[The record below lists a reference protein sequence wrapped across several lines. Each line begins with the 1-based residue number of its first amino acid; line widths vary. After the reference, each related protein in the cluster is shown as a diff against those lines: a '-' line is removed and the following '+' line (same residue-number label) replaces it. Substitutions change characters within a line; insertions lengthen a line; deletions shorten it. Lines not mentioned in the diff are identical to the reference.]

1 MKITEFEKGG
11 VTQQQLD
18 ALESVLDKVFAK
30 LGIDVEFT
38 RHFLDRVNDERNVH
52 PISIKELG
60 MLFKKEFIKWGKP
73 IAQMGPDAQAVMK
86 DLETDINIPFVLQWN
101 DRKGELELIAKT
113 VMRKKNFKTSN
124 KEFPVESQLNENPLV
139 AVAMRILAKKG
150 IKIAKH
156 VIQGIIKNSP
166 PGASPEQIAATIAKG
181 VAAGGAATTIAKKT
195 KDALDNKEIAQEQ
208 QSIGSKINFP
218 GMQGKTVTPTATQ
231 APKPQPKKPRNR
243 FDKIVNWAKGLFDE
257 DLNEDFGSIPPLVD
271 LIVMAVLAQTTVGAM
286 KIMWKTALKTGKGIK
301 SLRKLQ
307 KAAMRSGEKVADFA
321 LGEATREE
329 MIAAVRSGQEKEF
342 YKAAIQALHRL
353 IQSKG
358 DRQSIRGYAFDISR
372 AFAGIDSKKLI
383 DMYKAQYESIQERD
397 VKQSNPLVVLDKISD
412 RSDIKPF
419 PVKFYDGET
428 ISVNSKQA
436 KRFMDVYYR
445 MEPEQKDIVHKY
457 IKTKK
462 GFMQAIK
469 NLNITECWKDTNL
482 NEGYKLQLERDND
495 MYVLHITDN
504 DTGKR
509 TEVRGKSGYESGNYD
524 ADDKLHQLLDR
535 IGKASN
541 ISDLMNG
548 EVVGI
553 NPKHPDGASAK
564 KHADT
569 AFNEAA
575 GVGRVVKGVN
585 TTVDVGPNEI
595 IKQVKKYGNDVDR
608 DGFPKK
614 RLK

>member
-38 RHFLDRVNDERNVH
+38 RHFLDRVNDERNVR

-181 VAAGGAATTIAKKT
+181 VAAGGAATAVAKKT

-257 DLNEDFGSIPPLVD
+257 DLNEDLGSIPPLPE
-271 LIVMAVLAQTTVGAM
+271 LIIMAVAAQTTVASLKSM
-286 KIMWKTALKTGKGIK
+286 FKVAIKTGKGLK

-307 KAAMRSGEKVADFA
+307 KAALRGGEKAADFV

-329 MIAAVRSGQEKEF
+329 LLLQIRSRQEKEF
-342 YKAAIQALHRL
+342 YKAAIQALRHL
-353 IQSKG
+353 VNTDKSK
-358 DRQSIRGYAFDISR
+358 QSIGGYAFDIAR
-372 AFAGIDSKKLI
+372 AFNGVKAKELV
-383 DMYKAQYESIQERD
+383 DMYKAQYESIQEFEA
-397 VKQSNPLVVLDKISD
+397 KQSNPLVVLDIVSD
-412 RSDIKPF
+412 RSDNKPF
-419 PVKFYDGET
+419 PVKFYDGNT
-428 ISVNSKQA
+428 INVKPKEA
-436 KRFMDVYYR
+436 KRFMDKYYR
-445 MEPEQKDIVHKY
+445 MEPEQRDIVHKY

-469 NLNITECWKDTNL
+469 NLNITEGWSNK
-482 NEGYKLQLERDND
+482 YK
-495 MYVLHITDN
+495 
-504 DTGKR
+504 
-509 TEVRGKSGYESGNYD
+509 KSIDCN
-524 ADDKLHQLLDR
+524 
-535 IGKASN
+535 
-541 ISDLMNG
+541 
-548 EVVGI
+548 
-553 NPKHPDGASAK
+553 NPKGFSQKAHCAGRK
-564 KHADT
+564 K
-569 AFNEAA
+569 
-575 GVGRVVKGVN
+575 K
-585 TTVDVGPNEI
+585 
-595 IKQVKKYGNDVDR
+595 
-608 DGFPKK
+608 
-614 RLK
+614 

>member
-124 KEFPVESQLNENPLV
+124 KEFPVE
-139 AVAMRILAKKG
+139 
-150 IKIAKH
+150 
-156 VIQGIIKNSP
+156 
-166 PGASPEQIAATIAKG
+166 
-181 VAAGGAATTIAKKT
+181 
-195 KDALDNKEIAQEQ
+195 Q
-208 QSIGSKINFP
+208 QSIGSQINFQ

-231 APKPQPKKPRNR
+231 APKPQSKKPRNR

-271 LIVMAVLAQTTVGAM
+271 LIVMAVLAQTTVSAM

-342 YKAAIQALHRL
+342 YKAAVQALHRL

-469 NLNITECWKDTNL
+469 NLNITEGWKDTNL

-524 ADDKLHQLLDR
+524 ANDKLHQLLDR

-553 NPKHPDGASAK
+553 NPKHPDGANAK
-564 KHADT
+564 KHADK

-614 RLK
+614 RLR

>member
-124 KEFPVESQLNENPLV
+124 KEFPVE
-139 AVAMRILAKKG
+139 
-150 IKIAKH
+150 
-156 VIQGIIKNSP
+156 
-166 PGASPEQIAATIAKG
+166 
-181 VAAGGAATTIAKKT
+181 
-195 KDALDNKEIAQEQ
+195 Q
-208 QSIGSKINFP
+208 QSIGSQINFP

-243 FDKIVNWAKGLFDE
+243 FDKIINWAKGLFDE

-286 KIMWKTALKTGKGIK
+286 KVMWKTALKTGKGIK

-358 DRQSIRGYAFDISR
+358 DKQSIRGYAFDISR

-412 RSDIKPF
+412 RSDTKPF

-469 NLNITECWKDTNL
+469 NLNITEGWKDTNL

-495 MYVLHITDN
+495 MYILHITDN

-553 NPKHPDGASAK
+553 NPKHPDGANAK
-564 KHADT
+564 KHADK

-614 RLK
+614 RLR